1 MGIFSRMT
9 DIINSNLSALLDR
22 AEDPKKM
29 IRLIIQEMEETLV
42 EVRSSSARIIADKKT
57 ALRKFEQLQ
66 AHAQEWEDKAALA
79 LEKDRE
85 DLARAAL
92 QEQANL
98 SEEALHMCAELDAAD
113 EHLAHLS
120 EEVSQLQAKLND
132 AKAKQKTL
140 IVRENT
146 VHERMRVKQQTQ
158 RSALDKAFSKFELYE
173 RRMDNLEGQ
182 LESMDLGQE
191 SDLASQ
197 IDALQEDERISDA
210 LVKLKA
216 KRQAASLATTNQ
228 A

>member
-9 DIINSNLSALLDR
+9 DIINSNLSALLDH

-98 SEEALHMCAELDAAD
+98 SEEALHMSAELDAAD

-120 EEVSQLQAKLND
+120 KEVSQLQAKLND

-140 IVRENT
+140 MVREKT

-216 KRQAASLATTNQ
+216 KRQAASLANTNQ

>member
-98 SEEALHMCAELDAAD
+98 SEEALHMCAELDVAD

-140 IVRENT
+140 MVREKT

-216 KRQAASLATTNQ
+216 KRQAASLANTNQ

>member
-1 MGIFSRMT
+1 
-9 DIINSNLSALLDR
+9 
-22 AEDPKKM
+22 
-29 IRLIIQEMEETLV
+29 
-42 EVRSSSARIIADKKT
+42 
-57 ALRKFEQLQ
+57 
-66 AHAQEWEDKAALA
+66 
-79 LEKDRE
+79 
-85 DLARAAL
+85 
-92 QEQANL
+92 
-98 SEEALHMCAELDAAD
+98 MCAELDAAD

-140 IVRENT
+140 MVREKT

-173 RRMDNLEGQ
+173 RRMDNLEDQ

-216 KRQAASLATTNQ
+216 KRQAASLANTNQ

>member
-42 EVRSSSARIIADKKT
+42 EVCSSSARIIADKKT
-57 ALRKFEQLQ
+57 AQRKLEKLQ
-66 AHAQEWEDKAALA
+66 GYAQEWEDKAALA

-98 SEEALHMCAELDAAD
+98 AEEALHMSAELEAANV
-113 EHLAHLS
+113 HLAHLG

-132 AKAKQKTL
+132 AKAKQKAL
-140 IVRENT
+140 MVREKT
-146 VHERMRVKQQTQ
+146 VHSRIHVKQQTQ
-158 RSALDKAFSKFELYE
+158 RNALDKAFAKFELYE

-191 SDLASQ
+191 GDLASQ

-210 LVKLKA
+210 LAKLKA
-216 KRQAASLATTNQ
+216 KRQTASLVNSEKP
-228 A
+228 

>member
-22 AEDPKKM
+22 AEDPNKM

-57 ALRKFEQLQ
+57 AQRKLEQLQ
-66 AHAQEWEDKAALA
+66 AYAQEWEDKAALA

-98 SEEALHMCAELDAAD
+98 SEEAVHMSAELEAAD

-120 EEVSQLQAKLND
+120 EEVSLLQSKLND
-132 AKAKQKTL
+132 AKAKQKSL
-140 IVRENT
+140 LVREKT
-146 VHERMRVKQQTQ
+146 VNDRIRVKQQTQ
-158 RSALDKAFSKFELYE
+158 RDALDKAFSKFDHYE

-182 LESMDLGQE
+182 LEAMDLGRE
-191 SDLASQ
+191 GDLASQ

-210 LVKLKA
+210 LAKLKA
-216 KRQAASLATTNQ
+216 KRKTANA
-228 A
+228 

>member
-22 AEDPKKM
+22 AEDPSKM

-98 SEEALHMCAELDAAD
+98 SEEALHMAEELDGAD

-132 AKAKQKTL
+132 AKAKQKSL
-140 IVRENT
+140 MVREKS
-146 VHERMRVKQQTQ
+146 VHDRIRVKKQTQ
-158 RSALDKAFSKFELYE
+158 RDALDKAFSKFDLYE

-182 LESMDLGQE
+182 LESMDLGRE
-191 SDLASQ
+191 GDLASQ

-210 LVKLKA
+210 LAKLKA
-216 KRQAASLATTNQ
+216 KRQAAKPK
-228 A
+228 

>member
-22 AEDPKKM
+22 AEDPSKM

-57 ALRKFEQLQ
+57 AQRKLEQLL

-98 SEEALHMCAELDAAD
+98 SEEALHMAEELDGAD

-132 AKAKQKTL
+132 AKAKQKSL
-140 IVRENT
+140 MVREKS
-146 VHERMRVKQQTQ
+146 VHDRIRVKKQTQ
-158 RSALDKAFSKFELYE
+158 RDALDKAFSKFDLYE

-182 LESMDLGQE
+182 LESMDLGRE
-191 SDLASQ
+191 GDLASQ

-210 LVKLKA
+210 LAKLKA
-216 KRQAASLATTNQ
+216 KRQAAKPK
-228 A
+228 

>member
-9 DIINSNLSALLDR
+9 DIINSSLSALLDR
-22 AEDPKKM
+22 AEYPKRM

-57 ALRKFEQLQ
+57 AQRKLEQLQ
-66 AHAQEWEDKAALA
+66 AYSQEWEDKAALA

-98 SEEALHMCAELDAAD
+98 SEEALHMSAELDAAN

-140 IVRENT
+140 IVREKT

-158 RSALDKAFSKFELYE
+158 RTALDKAFPKFELYE

-197 IDALQEDERISDA
+197 IEALQEDERFS
-210 LVKLKA
+210 
-216 KRQAASLATTNQ
+216 
-228 A
+228 

>member
-9 DIINSNLSALLDR
+9 NIINSNPSALLDR

-57 ALRKFEQLQ
+57 ASRKLEQLQ
-66 AHAQEWEDKAALA
+66 AHSQEWEDKAALA

-92 QEQANL
+92 REQANL
-98 SEEALHMCAELDAAD
+98 CEEALQMGAELDGAD

-132 AKAKQKTL
+132 AKAKQKSL
-140 IVRENT
+140 MVRENT
-146 VHERMRVKQQTQ
+146 VHDRIRVKQQTQ
-158 RSALDKAFSKFELYE
+158 RDALDKAFSKFDLYE

-182 LESMDLGQE
+182 LESMDLGRVG
-191 SDLASQ
+191 DLASQ
-197 IDALQEDERISDA
+197 IDALQEDENISNA
-210 LVKLKA
+210 LAKLKTRRSSS
-216 KRQAASLATTNQ
+216 KPE
-228 A
+228 

>member
-22 AEDPKKM
+22 AEDPNKM

-57 ALRKFEQLQ
+57 AQRKLEQLQ

-98 SEEALHMCAELDAAD
+98 SEEAVHMSAELEAAD

-120 EEVSQLQAKLND
+120 EEVSQLQSKLND
-132 AKAKQKTL
+132 AKAKQKSL
-140 IVRENT
+140 LVREKT
-146 VHERMRVKQQTQ
+146 VNDRIRVKQQTQ
-158 RSALDKAFSKFELYE
+158 RDALDKAFSKFDHYE

-182 LESMDLGQE
+182 LEAMDLGRDG
-191 SDLASQ
+191 DLASQ
-197 IDALQEDERISDA
+197 IDALQADERISDA
-210 LVKLKA
+210 LAKLKA
-216 KRQAASLATTNQ
+216 KRQPATS
-228 A
+228 